1 MRLLILFLLLATLTA
16 CKPDPRQLLDQ
27 ARQSLEEGYAYLE
40 SDDEAFAMEAFK
52 NAEHYGLLAGIHS
65 RHRVPVTRL
74 ATCCIAK
81 ARQRMNTLG
90 D

>member
-1 MRLLILFLLLATLTA
+1 M
-16 CKPDPRQLLDQ
+16 
-27 ARQSLEEGYAYLE
+27 E